1 MTRLELLAPA
11 RDLECAI
18 AAIDHGADAVYIG
31 GPSFSARKAA
41 SNPMAHIERL
51 ARHAHRFHARVYL
64 ALNTILFEDELEA
77 ARKTAHEAWDAGV
90 DGLIVQDMGLL
101 ELDLPPV
108 PLIASTQMHN
118 MDPEHVAFL
127 ERVGFSRVILARELS
142 LKAIQRIRSAASIEL
157 EVFVHGAL
165 CVSFSGRC
173 YLSASMGGRSANRGE
188 CGQPCRLPWTLRDDR
203 GRPLTQGLHLLSLK
217 DLDRS
222 ASIRELIHAG
232 VTAFKIEGRLKD
244 AAYVKNITAFYR
256 RLIDSA
262 ISSESGLGKSSSGH
276 CRTSFTPD
284 PRKTFHRGGTPFFLR
299 EGDDD
304 IACPITPKS
313 TGEEV
318 GTVRSAGASWFT
330 LEAGPGGI
338 EAGDGICY
346 VDPTGVV
353 RGAKVVGRDGE
364 KILVFGHAEG
374 LVPGVNIMRNHDH
387 RFWRMLKSST
397 GVRHVEV
404 SLSFGETPRGFR
416 LRATDEDGIT
426 GEVVLDNPKVPARDP
441 EAAMA
446 R

>member
-217 DLDRS
+217 D
-222 ASIRELIHAG
+222 
-232 VTAFKIEGRLKD
+232 
-244 AAYVKNITAFYR
+244 
-256 RLIDSA
+256 
-262 ISSESGLGKSSSGH
+262 
-276 CRTSFTPD
+276 
-284 PRKTFHRGGTPFFLR
+284 
-299 EGDDD
+299 
-304 IACPITPKS
+304 
-313 TGEEV
+313 
-318 GTVRSAGASWFT
+318 
-330 LEAGPGGI
+330 
-338 EAGDGICY
+338 
-346 VDPTGVV
+346 
-353 RGAKVVGRDGE
+353 
-364 KILVFGHAEG
+364 
-374 LVPGVNIMRNHDH
+374 
-387 RFWRMLKSST
+387 
-397 GVRHVEV
+397 
-404 SLSFGETPRGFR
+404 
-416 LRATDEDGIT
+416 
-426 GEVVLDNPKVPARDP
+426 
-441 EAAMA
+441 
-446 R
+446 